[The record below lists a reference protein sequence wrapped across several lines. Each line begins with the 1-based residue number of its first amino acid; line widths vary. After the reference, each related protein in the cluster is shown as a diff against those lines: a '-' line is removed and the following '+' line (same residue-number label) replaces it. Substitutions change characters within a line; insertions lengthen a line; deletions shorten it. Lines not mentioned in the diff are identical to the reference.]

1 MGGALQGIGTP
12 TVYPT
17 PTLPWGFTPQLSGQI
32 GVSSLYGPQVPQ
44 LLQQL
49 QAAVHHL
56 LQTEFVQQQQLQ
68 QLVQLVQIVPQQLQQ
83 LQQLVYIV
91 PQQLQQLQQ
100 LIQFVAQQT
109 SQSSPW
115 QQIQPF
121 LPNVGYPMT
130 SFGHPSGWLGSSPG
144 TQPQIFAGQGAFGG
158 QSGYVM

>member
-12 TVYPT
+12 TGYPT
-17 PTLPWGFTPQLSGQI
+17 PTLPWGFTPQLSGQS

-56 LQTEFVQQQQLQ
+56 LQTEFVQQQLLQ
-68 QLVQLVQIVPQQLQQ
+68 QLVQIVPQQLQQ
-83 LQQLVYIV
+83 I
-91 PQQLQQLQQ
+91 QQ

-144 TQPQIFAGQGAFGG
+144 TQPQIFAGQGGFGG

>member
-1 MGGALQGIGTP
+1 
-12 TVYPT
+12 
-17 PTLPWGFTPQLSGQI
+17 LPWGFTPQLSGQS
-32 GVSSLYGPQVPQ
+32 GVTSLYGPQVPQ

-68 QLVQLVQIVPQQLQQ
+68 QLVHIVPQQLYQIQ
-83 LQQLVYIV
+83 K
-91 PQQLQQLQQ
+91 
-100 LIQFVAQQT
+100 LIQCGAQQT

-115 QQIQPF
+115 QQPF
-121 LPNVGYPMT
+121 LPNAGYPMQ

-144 TQPQIFAGQGAFGG
+144 TQPQIFAGQGGFGG

>member
-12 TVYPT
+12 TGYPT
-17 PTLPWGFTPQLSGQI
+17 PTLPWGFTPQLSGQS
-32 GVSSLYGPQVPQ
+32 GVTSLYGPQVPQ

-68 QLVQLVQIVPQQLQQ
+68 QLVHIVPQQLYQ
-83 LQQLVYIV
+83 I
-91 PQQLQQLQQ
+91 QQ

-115 QQIQPF
+115 QQPF
-121 LPNVGYPMT
+121 LPNGGYPMA

-144 TQPQIFAGQGAFGG
+144 TQPQIFAGQGGFGG

>member
-83 LQQLVYIV
+83 I
-91 PQQLQQLQQ
+91 QQ

-130 SFGHPSGWLGSSPG
+130 SFGHPSGWLGSSPV
-144 TQPQIFAGQGAFGG
+144 TQPQIFAGQGGFGG

>member
-1 MGGALQGIGTP
+1 
-12 TVYPT
+12 
-17 PTLPWGFTPQLSGQI
+17 LPWGYTPQLSGQI

-83 LQQLVYIV
+83 I
-91 PQQLQQLQQ
+91 QQ

-130 SFGHPSGWLGSSPG
+130 SFGHPSGWLGSSPV
-144 TQPQIFAGQGAFGG
+144 TQPQIFAGQGGFGG

>member
-1 MGGALQGIGTP
+1 MGGALQGFGTP
-12 TVYPT
+12 TGYPT

-32 GVSSLYGPQVPQ
+32 GVTSLSGLYGPQVPQ

-68 QLVQLVQIVPQQLQQ
+68 QLVHIVPQQLQQ
-83 LQQLVYIV
+83 I
-91 PQQLQQLQQ
+91 QQ

-109 SQSSPW
+109 SQGSPW

-144 TQPQIFAGQGAFGG
+144 TQPQIFAGQGGFGG